1 MGVQME
7 SMVTEGGQR
16 GGVGAKLQ
24 IAALSVQHS
33 FTSFL
38 SPLPSGTVGSQFFSS
53 SIQTTRHPNSQPA
66 MSKSYSSSAQS
77 ASSYRRTFGSGVG
90 STPMSSLF
98 SSVGGGRSS
107 ASSHMSSRVYEV
119 KSTSLPS
126 YTSYRVS
133 SGAGGAGFGSSTA
146 MRTYSGE
153 KLDFN
158 LADAMNQDFLNTRS
172 NEKAELQHLNDRF
185 ASYIE
190 KVRFLEQ
197 QNAALTVEIEKLRTR
212 EGPGR
217 VAEMYEEE
225 MRELRRQIEAITNQ
239 RARVEVERDNLADDL
254 QKLKLR

>member
-1 MGVQME
+1 
-7 SMVTEGGQR
+7 
-16 GGVGAKLQ
+16 
-24 IAALSVQHS
+24 
-33 FTSFL
+33 
-38 SPLPSGTVGSQFFSS
+38 
-53 SIQTTRHPNSQPA
+53 

-98 SSVGGGRSS
+98 SSGGGRSS
-107 ASSHMSSRVYEV
+107 SASHMASRVYEV
-119 KSTSLPS
+119 KSSGFPS
-126 YTSYRVS
+126 YSSYRVS
-133 SGAGGAGFGSSTA
+133 SGGAGGAGFGSSTA

-158 LADAMNQDFLNTRS
+158 LADAMNQDFLNTRT

-197 QNAALTVEIEKLRTR
+197 QNAALTMEIEKLRGR

-217 VAEMYEEE
+217 VADLYEEE
-225 MRELRRQIEAITNQ
+225 MRELRRQIEALSNQ

-254 QKLKLR
+254 QKIKLR

>member
-1 MGVQME
+1 
-7 SMVTEGGQR
+7 
-16 GGVGAKLQ
+16 
-24 IAALSVQHS
+24 
-33 FTSFL
+33 
-38 SPLPSGTVGSQFFSS
+38 
-53 SIQTTRHPNSQPA
+53 

-77 ASSYRRTFGSGVG
+77 ASSYRRTFGSGIG

-98 SSVGGGRSS
+98 SSGGGGRS
-107 ASSHMSSRVYEV
+107 ASSHASSRVYEV
-119 KSTSLPS
+119 KSTGIPS
-126 YTSYRVS
+126 YSSYRVS
-133 SGAGGAGFGSSTA
+133 SGAGGAGFGSSSA
-146 MRTYSGE
+146 MRTFSGE

-158 LADAMNQDFLNTRS
+158 LADAMNQDFLNTRT

-197 QNAALTVEIEKLRTR
+197 QNAALTVEIEQLRGR

-225 MRELRRQIEAITNQ
+225 MRELRRQIEGLSNQ

>member
-1 MGVQME
+1 
-7 SMVTEGGQR
+7 
-16 GGVGAKLQ
+16 
-24 IAALSVQHS
+24 
-33 FTSFL
+33 
-38 SPLPSGTVGSQFFSS
+38 
-53 SIQTTRHPNSQPA
+53 
-66 MSKSYSSSAQS
+66 MSKSYSSSAQT

-98 SSVGGGRSS
+98 STHGGMGGRS
-107 ASSHMSSRVYEV
+107 SSHMSSRVYEV

-126 YTSYRVS
+126 YSSFRVS
-133 SGAGGAGFGSSTA
+133 SGAGGAGLGASSA
-146 MRTYSGE
+146 VRTFSGE

-158 LADAMNQDFLNTRS
+158 LADAMNQDFLNTRT

-197 QNAALTVEIEKLRTR
+197 QNAALTVEIEKLRNR

-225 MRELRRQIEAITNQ
+225 MRELRRQIEAVSNQ

-254 QKLKLR
+254 QKLKIRWVRLKWKR

>member
-1 MGVQME
+1 
-7 SMVTEGGQR
+7 
-16 GGVGAKLQ
+16 
-24 IAALSVQHS
+24 
-33 FTSFL
+33 
-38 SPLPSGTVGSQFFSS
+38 
-53 SIQTTRHPNSQPA
+53 
-66 MSKSYSSSAQS
+66 MSKSYSSSTQS

-90 STPMSSLF
+90 SSPMSSLF
-98 SSVGGGRSS
+98 SSLGGGRGS

-119 KSTSLPS
+119 KSSAVPS
-126 YTSYRVS
+126 FSSFRVS

-146 MRTYSGE
+146 VRTYGGE

-158 LADAMNQDFLNTRS
+158 LADAMNQDFLNTRT

-197 QNAALTVEIEKLRTR
+197 QNAALTVEIEKLRVR

-217 VAEMYEEE
+217 VAELYEEE
-225 MRELRRQIEAITNQ
+225 MRELRRQIETLTNQ